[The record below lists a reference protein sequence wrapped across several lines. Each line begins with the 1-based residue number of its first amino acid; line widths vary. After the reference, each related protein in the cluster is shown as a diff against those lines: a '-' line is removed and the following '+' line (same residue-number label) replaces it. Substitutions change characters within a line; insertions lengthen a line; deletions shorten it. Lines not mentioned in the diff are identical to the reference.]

1 MTKTKDKNKDVTIH
15 DIYHH
20 VKCYKNVRSTI
31 DEVNKKN
38 SLKIKYPNISSDM
51 SENLTK
57 ILITNNVIF
66 KDKFGDNVI
75 VDLVG
80 RNNKKKCND
89 LLINNKHKIEVK
101 CTTSGTGL
109 VTISK
114 NNVDCYAWVWL
125 DFKNL
130 INNISRYIDVHV
142 ILNPS
147 NNIHPWHIKTNNEY
161 KMNII
166 EMKKGITD
174 YNDYKYYELDF
185 DELKLIGTKGY
196 NTFF

>member
-1 MTKTKDKNKDVTIH
+1 MIKTQNKEITVK
-15 DIYHH
+15 DIYYHI
-20 VKCYKNVRSTI
+20 KCFKEVRKTI
-31 DEVNKKN
+31 DITNEKN
-38 SLKIKYPNISSDM
+38 PMKIKYPGISSDM

-57 ILITNNVIF
+57 ILIKNNIIF
-66 KDKFGDNVI
+66 KDKFDEKVI

-114 NNVDCYAWVWL
+114 NNVECYAWVWL

-130 INNISRYIDVHV
+130 INDVSKYIDIHV

-147 NNIHPWHIKTNNEY
+147 KNIHPWYIQTNGEY
-161 KMNII
+161 KMDIVT
-166 EMKKGITD
+166 MKKEIVD
-174 YNDYKYYELDF
+174 YNDYNHHTLDF
-185 DELKLIGTKGY
+185 DKLQLIGTKGY
-196 NTFF
+196 NQFF